1 MAIQFGKTWWGEHW
15 LRSLENV
22 DYDNRLPRGATYARK
37 GNVLSVR
44 TKDNEMK
51 ARVSGSRATPYK
63 VTIIVPPFF
72 EDQIERLIDRIVM
85 QPALISK
92 LLNRE
97 LDPSILQI
105 AEEVGLKVFPKQWTD
120 FKMQCSCPDWA
131 VPCKHLA
138 AVIYMISREID
149 NNPFL
154 VFEMH
159 KVDLLDE
166 LKKRGLF
173 IKEQKKNGVPR
184 LNSLWRR
191 EKRKG
196 KSGFEEERAYERVD
210 FSELR
215 DVGEP
220 LVQLLA
226 DAPPFYPGGNF
237 KDIYASQF
245 IRLGKE
251 AKRLLN
257 KRLDFEA
264 LFPVPADTLAISHHT
279 RLSFTVDRNNR
290 VVVLANEGTGGLMK
304 NGEKTTGDGDGAESG
319 DGTGRGTGDGIGSEA
334 GGGTGSE
341 AGDGTGGGTGSGSTE
356 KELQHLL
363 PELFKLNPDYLPDY
377 QPSVAASHRML
388 FAAIHL
394 TANGN
399 IVPQIV
405 ELENRRS
412 MVRWIPA
419 MMDEQ
424 TRVLVGKLAEIVPPG
439 LLQTSYKSR
448 QVEKWRPVENQ
459 TEELLSL
466 FISALVTKM
475 SKPSKEDLFED
486 LFFKGKSHDF
496 SDVGE
501 KGLDGG
507 IKVWLDRYYL
517 TAEEYKPL
525 ITVNEINDGM
535 LDDQF
540 EVAVSIQDRSL
551 SDVAPYP
558 LSAVLKEKEFEQQR
572 FKILQN
578 VSLLS
583 PFIRGLDIHINTAG
597 DHLSVFETAE
607 FAPFLMEILPAIRLL
622 GIPILLPK
630 SLQELLRPKVSM
642 LLQRKSEQGG
652 FVSLDDLLTF
662 DWRVALG
669 DTLLSQEEFN
679 KLMANASGLFRFKE
693 QYIYVNEEEIEK
705 LHKIFT
711 QEKPLSPYQLFQTAL
726 SEEYEGTPVSL
737 TDEVRAM
744 MAELTSVENIPLP
757 RELKATMRPY
767 QERGYSW
774 MYRNSRIGFGSI
786 IADDMGLGKTVQVI
800 AILLKLKEE
809 QAINEK
815 QKALVV
821 VPTGLLTNWQ
831 AEIAKFS
838 PSLST
843 HIYHG
848 TARDLKQFDA
858 DIMLTTYGVARGD
871 SEILKK
877 QKWQVMVIDEAQ
889 NIKNHEAGQ
898 SKAIKTIPANIRIAM
913 SGTPVE
919 NRLSEFWSIMD
930 FTNKGYL
937 GTVKAFKNDY
947 ATPIQ
952 LFNDEKVVKK
962 FRKITSPFM
971 MRRMKTDK
979 TIISDLPDKVE
990 QNQFAVLS
998 KQQAALY
1005 EKTMEAAMEEIEGYS
1020 DNGDNQTL
1028 FKRQGLVLQMILAL
1042 KQICN
1047 HPAHF
1052 LKNGNWDPALSGK
1065 VELLFELLDSII
1077 STGEKVLIFTQFRE
1091 MGSILEKIIAERFG
1105 DRPMFYHGGC
1115 TVPERQKMVERFQT
1129 DRADKVFILSLKA
1142 AGTGLNLTAASHV
1155 IHFDL
1160 WWNPAVENQATDR
1173 AYRIGQ
1179 KKNVM
1184 VHRMITKNTFEE
1196 KIDEMIQRKKHLA
1209 DMTVATGESW
1219 IGKLS
1224 NKELREIFE

>member
-22 DYDNRLPRGATYARK
+22 DYNNRLPRGASYARR
-37 GNVLSVR
+37 GNILSVNI
-44 TKDNEMK
+44 KGNEMK
-51 ARVSGSRATPYK
+51 ARVSGSRATPYR

-72 EDQIERLIDRIVM
+72 EEQVEQLIDKIVAR
-85 QPALISK
+85 PALISK

-97 LDPSILQI
+97 LDPAILEI
-105 AEEVGLKVFPKQWTD
+105 AEEVGLKVFPRQWTD

-166 LKKRGLF
+166 LKKRGIF
-173 IKEQKKNGVPR
+173 ITEQKKNGVPS
-184 LNSLWRR
+184 LHSLWTA
-191 EKRKG
+191 KK
-196 KSGFEEERAYERVD
+196 KKAAAYDEEQVYERVD

-215 DVGEP
+215 DIAEP

-237 KDIYASQF
+237 KDIYTLQF

-251 AKRLLN
+251 VKRILN

-264 LFPVPADTLAISHHT
+264 LFPVVDDGATISHHT
-279 RLSFTVDRNNR
+279 RAHFFVNRNNE
-290 VVVLANEGTGGLMK
+290 VSVLTE
-304 NGEKTTGDGDGAESG
+304 DGAH
-319 DGTGRGTGDGIGSEA
+319 TA
-334 GGGTGSE
+334 GNQEG
-341 AGDGTGGGTGSGSTE
+341 
-356 KELQHLL
+356 L
-363 PELFKLNPDYLPDY
+363 PENGTVSTGNNPGSLQYFLPGLFKLNPDYIPDY
-377 QPSVAASHRML
+377 QPSVAAAHKLL
-388 FAAIHL
+388 FSAIHL
-394 TANGN
+394 IANGN

-405 ELENRRS
+405 QLENKQS
-412 MVRWIPA
+412 MIRWIPA
-419 MMDEQ
+419 MIDEQ
-424 TRVLVGKLAEIVPPG
+424 VRVLIQKLTEILPPN
-439 LLQTSYKSR
+439 LLHTSYKSR
-448 QVEKWRPVENQ
+448 QIEKWRPIENQ
-459 TEELLSL
+459 TIELLSIFL
-466 FISALVTKM
+466 SALVQAA
-475 SKPSKEDLFED
+475 SKPSKGDLFDD
-486 LFFKGKSHDF
+486 LFFKGRPHDF
-496 SDVGE
+496 SGVGE

-517 TAEEYKPL
+517 TAEIYKPM
-525 ITVNEINDGM
+525 IAVSEM
-535 LDDQF
+535 DDDTF
-540 EVAVSIQDRSL
+540 DVAVSIEDTTQRDA
-551 SDVAPYP
+551 VPVP
-558 LSAVLKEKEFEQQR
+558 LATILKEKEFEQQR

-583 PFIRGLDIHINTAG
+583 PFIRGLDTHINTSG
-597 DHLSVFETAE
+597 NYPIRFDTKE

-622 GIPILLPK
+622 DIHILLPK
-630 SLQELLRPKVSM
+630 SLQHLLRPKVSM
-642 LLQRKSEQGG
+642 LLQRKSDQAG
-652 FVSLDDLLTF
+652 FVRLDDLLTF

-669 DTLLSQEEFN
+669 DTLLSPEEFN
-679 KLMANASGLFRFKE
+679 KLMKNASGLFRFKE
-693 QYIYVNEEEIEK
+693 RYIYVNEEEIEK
-705 LHKIFT
+705 LRKIFT
-711 QEKPLSPYQLFQTAL
+711 EDKPLNAYQLFQTAL
-726 SEEYEGTPVSL
+726 SEEYEGAPVSL
-737 TDEVRAM
+737 TDEVRSTI
-744 MAELTSVENIPLP
+744 AELTSVEEIALPQGLEAIP
-757 RELKATMRPY
+757 RPY
-767 QERGYSW
+767 QHRGYSW

-786 IADDMGLGKTVQVI
+786 IADDMGLGKTLQVI
-800 AILLKLKEE
+800 ALLLKLKEE

-831 AEIAKFS
+831 AEIAKFA

-843 HIYHG
+843 HIFHG

-858 DIMLTTYGVARGD
+858 DVMLTTYGVARGD
-871 SEILKK
+871 SELLKK

-898 SKAIKTIPANIRIAM
+898 SKAIKTIPANIRVAM

-937 GTVKAFKNDY
+937 GTVKAFKDNY

-962 FRKITSPFM
+962 FRKITTPFM

-990 QNQFAVLS
+990 QNQFALLS

-1005 EKTMEAAMEEIEGYS
+1005 EKTMQAAMEEIEGFS

-1047 HPAHF
+1047 HPAQF
-1052 LKNGNWDPALSGK
+1052 LKNGKWDPTLSGK
-1065 VELLFELLDSII
+1065 VQLLLELVDSMI
-1077 STGEKVLIFTQFRE
+1077 SAGEKVLIFTQFRE
-1091 MGSILEKIIAERFG
+1091 MGTILEKIIAEHLG
-1105 DRPMFYHGGC
+1105 DKPMFYHGGC
-1115 TVPERQKMVERFQT
+1115 TVKERQRMVERFQT
-1129 DRADKVFILSLKA
+1129 NRADKVFILSLKA

-1155 IHFDL
+1155 VHFDL

-1224 NKELREIFE
+1224 NKELREIFG